1 MKAQDF
7 PFQYNLTVTFQD
19 MDAMRHVNNVTYI
32 AYLESAR
39 ISYLFDL
46 LQLSDFSTFPI
57 ILGDVYCRYL
67 APAYFNDVL
76 TVGLGV
82 NRFGRKSFDFVYQID
97 NQDGLPI
104 VRAKTSMITFD
115 YQQQKTIPI
124 PSKIRSTITNFQK
137 NWHYDFVV

>member
-1 MKAQDF
+1 MKAQEF
-7 PFQYNLTVTFQD
+7 PYQYNLTVTFQD

-32 AYLESAR
+32 AYLETAR
-39 ISYLFDL
+39 VRYLFDL
-46 LQLSDFSTFPI
+46 LQFTDFETFPI

-82 NRFGRKSFDFVYQID
+82 NRFGRKSFDFIYQID

-104 VRAKTSMITFD
+104 IQAKTSMITFD
-115 YQQQKTIPI
+115 YQQQKTILI
-124 PSKIRSTITNFQK
+124 PDYIRASITKFQQG
-137 NWHYDFVV
+137 WHHDFVV